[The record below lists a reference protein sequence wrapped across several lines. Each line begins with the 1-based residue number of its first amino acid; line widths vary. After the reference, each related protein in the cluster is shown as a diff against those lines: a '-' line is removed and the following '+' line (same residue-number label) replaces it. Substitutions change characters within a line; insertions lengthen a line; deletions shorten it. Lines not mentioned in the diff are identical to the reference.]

1 MLSSSIGSEYRS
13 PGVRMR
19 RAFIAFVLLSMCG
32 SAAAA
37 TKNQLEAI
45 SHDGLELTKSSKVD
59 VLYKRPGATL
69 ESYTKLMLDP
79 VSVAFKKNWKPSTM
93 QVSSS
98 DRERIRSD
106 VAEEFRKVFSEEL
119 QQKGSYQIVDAPGP
133 DVLRV
138 SAAIVDLYINAPDTM
153 QAGRSRTYTTS
164 AGEMT
169 LIAELRD
176 SDSGQI
182 LARAADRKN
191 ASSSSFMTWTNSV
204 TNTAE
209 ARRIM
214 QSWAKTLRGALDAA
228 REE

>member
-1 MLSSSIGSEYRS
+1 MPKRIGGIAITSRS
-13 PGVRMR
+13 ATHSGV
-19 RAFIAFVLLSMCG
+19 FIALVLLSLSSI
-32 SAAAA
+32 SAAAKQEFA
-37 TKNQLEAI
+37 PV
-45 SHDGLELTKSSKVD
+45 SPDGLELTKSSQVD
-59 VLYKRPGATL
+59 VLYKRADATL
-69 ESYTKLMLDP
+69 AGYRKLMIDP
-79 VSVAFKKNWKPSTM
+79 VQVAFKKNWKPSAM
-93 QVSSS
+93 EVSSS
-98 DRERIRSD
+98 DRERIRTG

-119 QQKGSYQIVDAPGP
+119 QQKGGYQIVDAAGP

-138 SAAIVDLYINAPDTM
+138 SAAVVDLYINAPDTM
-153 QAGRSRTYTTS
+153 QAGRSRTYVTS

-191 ASSSSFMTWTNSV
+191 ASSSPMTWTNSV

-214 QSWAKTLRGALDAA
+214 RSWAQALRGALDAA
-228 REE
+228 RG

>member
-1 MLSSSIGSEYRS
+1 MLDSRVGSHNGASR
-13 PGVRMR
+13 GAVVAML
-19 RAFIAFVLLSMCG
+19 VLSMCG
-32 SAAAA
+32 IAAAA
-37 TKNQLEAI
+37 SKNQLEAV

-69 ESYTKLMLDP
+69 ESYKKLMLDP
-79 VSVAFKKNWKPSTM
+79 VSVAFRKDWKPSSA

-106 VAEEFRKVFSEEL
+106 VAEEFRKVFTEEL
-119 QQKGSYQIVDAPGP
+119 QKKGGYQIVDAAGP

-138 SAAIVDLYINAPDTM
+138 SAAVVDLYINAPDTM
-153 QAGRSRTYTTS
+153 QPGRSRTYTTS

-176 SDSGQI
+176 SESGQI
-182 LARAADRKN
+182 LARAADHRESN
-191 ASSSSFMTWTNSV
+191 SSSTFTWTNSL
-204 TNTAE
+204 TNTAD

-214 QSWAKTLRGALDAA
+214 QSWAKTLRSALDAA
-228 REE
+228 REQ